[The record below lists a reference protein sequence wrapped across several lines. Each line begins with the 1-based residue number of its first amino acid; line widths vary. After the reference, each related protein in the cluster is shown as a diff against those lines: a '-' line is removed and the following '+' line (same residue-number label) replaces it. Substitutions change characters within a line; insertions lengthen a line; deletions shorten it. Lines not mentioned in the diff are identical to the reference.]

1 MPDVKITTDTRGVNV
16 PAFKEYD
23 VDPATGITTIESWTP
38 PSRQHGMKQVLERV
52 KRGADGAG
60 ITFNY
65 SVDSED
71 IVTYTPKEYA
81 KFSDAQKEDM
91 VYDPNLDLWWR
102 MESAVFLEFG
112 DFQGKGWKVM
122 ARLEPMNNTTEKD
135 RVWRAL
141 KVLPFP
147 GVKDSEIYP
156 HLPSTANDCSRCDAC
171 GNLRYRVDT
180 YLLKSPKGKYE
191 IVGTT
196 CMQGYTG
203 LDPELLLQLYTV
215 LDPKAR
221 SMGGKNP
228 SPRNLKVANKNL
240 TKFLLLVAQWD
251 KVHGYTK
258 YAPGVT
264 PPTRRYYSF
273 KGQTLGDF
281 LFTGYYLDKGM
292 TTTVSGATQNF
303 MSKYQSEFKAVGKQ
317 FKDLG
322 NGAYEMKGPL
332 FISNNNVPYLVGS
345 PTDKDVVKLHSEMMD
360 YLKNLKPTTSY
371 SKTLESIFNTGEVTR
386 KIAGIAASTYTALQ
400 NFKNPPPPKPKPA
413 PKPQGQKTF
422 VPKPATT
429 SNHPDHIGSI
439 GQVIV
444 LTVMVDSNRN
454 MTSRAGRNFNLMKA
468 TTISNPANK
477 KITMFA
483 SPGTPLASS
492 NKGSTITVE
501 GIIKEHSMYKG
512 VRSTVLSNAT
522 IVPAGTT
529 SSTTYVGSPGDLI
542 SETVTIDGVKP
553 ATYGGQQIDM
563 TNASGKKFI
572 AYDQYSNL
580 QNANVGEKW
589 EFDAKIKRHS
599 RGKTQVF
606 YIKNAK
612 KV

>member
-1 MPDVKITTDTRGVNV
+1 MPDVKITTDTRGVNQA
-16 PAFKEYD
+16 AFKEYSI
-23 VDPATGITTIESWTP
+23 DPATGITTVESWTP
-38 PSRQHGMKQVLERV
+38 PSRQHGMKQVLDRV

-60 ITFNY
+60 IHFSY
-65 SVDSED
+65 SVDPED
-71 IVTYTPKEYA
+71 IVTYTEAEYKKLA
-81 KFSDAQKEDM
+81 DSQKEDLIF
-91 VYDPNLDLWWR
+91 DPTTKLWWR

-147 GVKDSEIYP
+147 GVTDSEIYP
-156 HLPSTANDCSRCDAC
+156 HLPATANDCSRCDAC

-180 YLLKSPKGKYE
+180 YLLRSPKGKYE

-196 CMQGYTG
+196 CMKGYTG
-203 LDPELLLQLYTV
+203 LDPELLLQLYTA

-264 PPTRRYYSF
+264 APTRRYYSF

-303 MSKYQSEFKAVGKQ
+303 MTSNKSKFDAVGKQ

-322 NGAYEMKGPL
+322 NGSYEMKGPL
-332 FISNNNVPYLVGS
+332 FVSNSNIPYLVAS
-345 PTDKDVVKLHSEMMD
+345 PNDKDVQKLHSEMML
-360 YLKNLKPTTSY
+360 YLKNLNPINSY
-371 SKTLESIFNTGEVTR
+371 SKSLKSIFETGEVTR
-386 KIAGIAASTYTALQ
+386 KISGLAASTYTALQ
-400 NFKNPPPPKPKPA
+400 NFKNPPPPKPTPA
-413 PKPQGQKTF
+413 PKPKGQYSYT
-422 VPKPATT
+422 PKAPTS

-439 GQVIV
+439 GQVMV
-444 LTVMVDSNRN
+444 VTVVVDSNRN
-454 MTSRAGRNFNLMKA
+454 MTSRAGKNFNLMKA
-468 TTISNPANK
+468 STLQSK

-483 SPGTPLASS
+483 SPGTPLANS
-492 NKGSTITVE
+492 NAGSTITVE
-501 GIIKEHSMYKG
+501 GIVKEHSMYKG
-512 VRSTVLSNAT
+512 VRSTVLSNAR
-522 IVPAGTT
+522 IVPSGTT
-529 SSTTYVGSPGDLI
+529 TSTTYIGNPGDLI

-563 TNASGKKFI
+563 TNSSGKKLV

-589 EFDAKIKRHS
+589 EFDAKVKRHS